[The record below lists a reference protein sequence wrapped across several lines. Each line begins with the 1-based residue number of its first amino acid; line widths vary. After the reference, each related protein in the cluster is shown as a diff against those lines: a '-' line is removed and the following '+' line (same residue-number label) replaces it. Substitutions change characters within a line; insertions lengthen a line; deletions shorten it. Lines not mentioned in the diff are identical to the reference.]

1 MKLIISAIGK
11 LKNGPEKDLVD
22 DYAKRLT
29 RWKLELFEHEVKQ
42 PNPKDLEGTKL
53 IAPIPM
59 NSLIIA
65 LDEDGKQFTSREFA
79 SMLQHYEEQSVGAIS
94 FLIGGADGHS
104 DMIKNMAAFRL
115 SLGKLTLPHL
125 MARAVLMEQIYRAQ
139 QILQGHPY
147 HRD

>member
-11 LKNGPEKDLVD
+11 LKSGPEKDLFD

-29 RWKLELFEHEVKQ
+29 RWKLDVFENEVKQ

-65 LDEDGKQFTSREFA
+65 LDEDGKQFSSREFA
-79 SMLQHYEEQSVGAIS
+79 GMLAQYEEQSVGAIS

-104 DMIKNMAAFRL
+104 DMIKNMSAFRL

-125 MARAVLMEQIYRAQ
+125 LARAVLMEQIYRAQ